1 MVLERKTLLG
11 SLSSLISIYQ
21 RNYKI
26 LKILSSPDDSIRQ
39 PELRTTGRHLPL
51 YLLIKLLKIEQQ
63 ASPCVFECI
72 QIGNFWKLTPSPETS
87 VLEKQPSLVGYRA
100 PTTSLLPVNMFL
112 QMTLLQVNSECKGR
126 KDASEEHHQA
136 RGVWRSTRHLPPG
149 MGHRLLWDGS
159 DLQGLPWW
167 LTQ

>member
-1 MVLERKTLLG
+1 MVSERKNLLG
-11 SLSSLISIYQ
+11 SPFSLISIYQ

-51 YLLIKLLKIEQQ
+51 YLLIRLLKIEQQ
-63 ASPCVFECI
+63 ASPYVFECI

-87 VLEKQPSLVGYRA
+87 VLEKQPSLARYRA
-100 PTTSLLPVNMFL
+100 PTTSLLPTNMFL
-112 QMTLLQVNSECKGR
+112 QMTLLQVNSEPKVG
-126 KDASEEHHQA
+126 KDASGEHHQA

-149 MGHRLLWDGS
+149 LGCRLLWDGS
-159 DLQGLPWW
+159 HN
-167 LTQ
+167 T

>member
-1 MVLERKTLLG
+1 MVSERKSLLG

-21 RNYKI
+21 KNYKI

-63 ASPCVFECI
+63 ASPYVFECI

-87 VLEKQPSLVGYRA
+87 VLEKQPSLAGYRA
-100 PTTSLLPVNMFL
+100 PTTSLLPANVFL
-112 QMTLLQVNSECKGR
+112 R
-126 KDASEEHHQA
+126 
-136 RGVWRSTRHLPPG
+136 
-149 MGHRLLWDGS
+149 
-159 DLQGLPWW
+159 
-167 LTQ
+167 